1 MKNTTELKWSDDDIA
16 QIREAI
22 THLLEINETLNANI
36 IAMNAKL
43 ENEEKK
49 VKHLSNKV
57 SYYEDILNINTK
69 FTA

>member
-1 MKNTTELKWSDDDIA
+1 MIA
-16 QIREAI
+16 F
-22 THLLEINETLNANI
+22 
-36 IAMNAKL
+36 NAKL

-57 SYYEDILNINTK
+57 SYYEDILNINTN